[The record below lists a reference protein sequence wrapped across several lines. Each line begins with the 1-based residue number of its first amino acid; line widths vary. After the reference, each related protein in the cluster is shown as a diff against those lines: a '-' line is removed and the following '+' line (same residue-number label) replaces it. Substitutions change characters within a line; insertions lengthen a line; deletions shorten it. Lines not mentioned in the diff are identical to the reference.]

1 MQRIIGRIE
10 VENDLPRCALMRL
23 YEQVDQKI
31 LDGHRIVADLVVSRR
46 RKLAQLQLARQ
57 HRHHRIMAQ
66 LIVVVEILVAERDP
80 EHPLTHQGRHTVLD
94 QLRTPLIVKARR
106 KPIHQINRPIGRAQ
120 KQRSRIRRHQP
131 AVECRFRR
139 ATFHG
144 SKIK

>member
-1 MQRIIGRIE
+1 
-10 VENDLPRCALMRL
+10 
-23 YEQVDQKI
+23 
-31 LDGHRIVADLVVSRR
+31 
-46 RKLAQLQLARQ
+46 
-57 HRHHRIMAQ
+57 MAQ

-94 QLRTPLIVKARR
+94 QLRTPLVVKARR

-120 KQRSRIRRHQP
+120 KQCPRIRRHQS
-131 AVECRFRR
+131 AVECRFHR